1 LENPTFAAE
10 LLPPVNVADTA
21 EMVTPA
27 ALSAENQILSA
38 DEVTVVLAR
47 NETATSETVEP
58 PISKLRPAADIVDAP
73 TVIPTALAT
82 LVLSKLVEEA
92 MHWVP
97 AFVIVN
103 EKPVI
108 LPPKKK
114 LIDPVNIVANSAST
128 EAPVLD
134 VVW

>member
-1 LENPTFAAE
+1 
-10 LLPPVNVADTA
+10 
-21 EMVTPA
+21 
-27 ALSAENQILSA
+27 
-38 DEVTVVLAR
+38 
-47 NETATSETVEP
+47 
-58 PISKLRPAADIVDAP
+58 
-73 TVIPTALAT
+73 
-82 LVLSKLVEEA
+82 
-92 MHWVP
+92 
-97 AFVIVN
+97 VIVN